1 MKEIDGRKIA
11 IDWSLPREVYEAEKN
26 AQKSEEPES
35 EPEEEDEESEND
47 SEPENDPLADLVEES
62 ENSDSEE
69 SDSDEDDKIE
79 DEKPRKPI
87 NGQKRKSEPAP
98 DVLEGRSVFLRNVP
112 FDATEEDLEELC
124 GKYGNVKKARIVKN
138 DAGASKGV
146 AFVEVNLIFIDFNF
160 IRYAYPK
167 NKSFIFQMETKEE
180 ADECV
185 VNTKSLS
192 INGRPVF
199 ARISLPQSQLD
210 QKKKVEIE
218 EKKAKRDKRNL
229 ALAREGEIREGTEA
243 WKVSL

>member
-87 NGQKRKSEPAP
+87 NGQKRNSEPAP

-146 AFVEVNLIFIDFNF
+146 AFVEVNLIFTDFYF

-167 NKSFIFQMETKEE
+167 IN
-180 ADECV
+180 
-185 VNTKSLS
+185 LS
-192 INGRPVF
+192 YFRWKQ
-199 ARISLPQSQLD
+199 R
-210 QKKKVEIE
+210 KKLMNV
-218 EKKAKRDKRNL
+218 
-229 ALAREGEIREGTEA
+229 
-243 WKVSL
+243 

>member
-35 EPEEEDEESEND
+35 EPEEEEDEESGND

-69 SDSDEDDKIE
+69 SDSENSDEDDEIE
-79 DEKPRKPI
+79 DEKPRTPI

-146 AFVEVNLIFIDFNF
+146 AFVEVNLIFTDFNL
-160 IRYAYPK
+160 IR
-167 NKSFIFQMETKEE
+167 
-180 ADECV
+180 
-185 VNTKSLS
+185 
-192 INGRPVF
+192 
-199 ARISLPQSQLD
+199 
-210 QKKKVEIE
+210 
-218 EKKAKRDKRNL
+218 
-229 ALAREGEIREGTEA
+229 
-243 WKVSL
+243 